1 MPFEDYNMNAALEG
15 LLDFTDT
22 FLKVCYMV
30 IQYFIYS
37 VINNKYLRIFI
48 ILMEF
53 NLKEVQL
60 AFFDISVLG
69 IHKNSYG
76 QNYYVKNIIY
86 AWC

>member
-1 MPFEDYNMNAALEG
+1 
-15 LLDFTDT
+15 
-22 FLKVCYMV
+22 
-30 IQYFIYS
+30 
-37 VINNKYLRIFI
+37 
-48 ILMEF
+48 MEF